1 MADDPNRDILPVR
14 EVSCVDTC
22 RSSIDPRERHV
33 VCKLDRYQLED
44 RYLRLLEEAHDLKK
58 LTNRQED
65 KIKRLAT
72 KLMRVSANP
81 RPCLVTLDVHEDKNK
96 IIALEIEN
104 SKLKDKISVLRNQL
118 LSHTISG
125 RSSSRNRNLQTRP
138 SSGRITCRSENSRTK
153 IRSCH
158 CIVGPGNNDSD
169 EKNNLDKIGELEA
182 QKAEMSSRIAEL
194 EKQLLDCT
202 VAKEREKVVE
212 NVEYIKVWR
221 QMKQLNDKLIAS
233 ERENESLNVQINDLK
248 KTLEEKMKINEEI
261 TTELQTEKKRAVEID
276 ELMLKEKD
284 SQHSLREKD
293 EQIKDLMNE
302 MKILQQH
309 NNELIGLSSKYG
321 EVELE
326 NKELKKKVNEQLCKQ
341 ENLKTAFNT
350 EQTTIVALQN
360 SNEQLLGKLQEL
372 QMNIDI
378 LTVQLTTFQTQM
390 DRQEKSQ
397 ATQITSKQN
406 EIKSPAKVKQYK
418 DCASQ
423 VEKCNKCCEPIGTIL
438 QVDIAST
445 LSECKRCCEKTMPLE
460 ETTYTS
466 RKSVKLTDRSVQTDN
481 ECKEKRDQ
489 GTLSMTPVKEKP
501 GTEKPKAATQSAE
514 PAKPVT
520 ESSLTPEKMLKL
532 LEEAQINTSLD
543 AARFSQKHMAGG
555 VTLDQN
561 QGHRQVVSLEK
572 LLFGD
577 SNSSGIEKFAQT
589 TQWIQNVHQQQVPDK
604 QSTDPNVLVSKLVNI
619 LQEYSSSSAASTE
632 ANSLYRPTPSNK
644 DQLTKDVN
652 NNTITSSVVRAG
664 CNARKYCSSPYNK
677 PQPEEFKRKL
687 WPAKQSPSRAT
698 NANDCTCNNLI
709 KCNANSDCVG
719 RCCNSVELAACV
731 NPMNTEMH
739 CGVRSIAN
747 IGKMQISR
755 QLQDEAGPGPFKS
768 WERRVSASQKGDDLP
783 SNDPTLHDYVKQL
796 NKCREIV
803 SGVTGI
809 PANEVTR
816 EEIKPET
823 RKIGSLCS
831 LDCPSNCVDVTSPVS
846 DSFPLV
852 IADGQGLLE
861 FHIVSLQLS
870 TPAKHI
876 LFQEK
881 DISKVSLFVSWDI
894 WGQETAFTPILKCP
908 KLNFNSSFVY
918 RVSDLSSFFSYV
930 LEEVVAFQV
939 NVFHES
945 NDNYVV
951 ARGKLCIKD
960 ILDYPQNKLHYIAP
974 MNSVIPCSIGMNF
987 GQLSLW
993 VRLSCDVEK
1002 VEAFKRRRGMYTQ
1015 VPDESTPRRVSSPK
1029 PDIASNDDL
1038 MVLKDQDAADYVHYD
1053 SSPMLES
1060 MSPKLVATDPSSD
1073 KLGERRITRR
1083 RSIIGKDSLVAVK
1096 ERDEEEMRVRADSTE
1111 VETFRGRKSVF
1122 GPEMQWFDSTDD
1134 AMDDNYAPVSKISLK
1149 GTLDEEKEVKQP
1161 EIGRLSLM
1169 EFNALVMSDIH
1180 TRRPMTTLPIIN
1192 LHQIVYESIILQI
1205 LVLTEG
1211 LGGGKEMRYD
1221 KSPMSSTEKN
1231 SITIEIINMILYPK
1245 SFVMQNPEY
1254 QLFYIEYCFLGY
1266 CGTDMETVSMRKPQS
1281 PQHSLTFN
1289 FKKTFLIGKEKHSL
1303 ENSTLRLMLDDEVD
1317 PNIKFTVVCEPLPE
1331 ETDTKECEEVGYAH
1345 LNIREY
1351 MLEDNEKVVSLPI
1364 FSMNEDEQ
1372 IGFLKVCVVGLDR
1385 VHRDLGKS
1393 VT

>member
-104 SKLKDKISVLRNQL
+104 SKLKDKILVLRNQL

-182 QKAEMSSRIAEL
+182 QKAEMSSRIVEL
-194 EKQLLDCT
+194 EKQLLDYT
-202 VAKEREKVVE
+202 VTKEREKVVE

-221 QMKQLNDKLIAS
+221 QMKQLNDKLITT
-233 ERENESLNVQINDLK
+233 ERENESLNVQIKDLK

-261 TTELQTEKKRAVEID
+261 TTELQTERKRTVEID
-276 ELMLKEKD
+276 ELTLKEKD

-293 EQIKDLMNE
+293 EQIKDLVNE

-326 NKELKKKVNEQLCKQ
+326 NKELKKKVHEQLYKQ
-341 ENLKTAFNT
+341 ENLKPAFNT
-350 EQTTIVALQN
+350 EQTNIVALQN

-390 DRQEKSQ
+390 DRQGKSQ
-397 ATQITSKQN
+397 ATQ
-406 EIKSPAKVKQYK
+406 KQYK
-418 DCASQ
+418 DSASQ

-438 QVDIAST
+438 QVDISST
-445 LSECKRCCEKTMPLE
+445 VSECKKCCEQTVPLE
-460 ETTYTS
+460 ETTHAS
-466 RKSVKLTDRSVQTDN
+466 RKSIKITDKSVQTEN
-481 ECKEKRDQ
+481 ETKEKKEQ

-501 GTEKPKAATQSAE
+501 KTEKPKTVTQSTE
-514 PAKPVT
+514 PAPVT
-520 ESSLTPEKMLKL
+520 ENPLTPEKMLKL
-532 LEEAQINTSLD
+532 LEEAQINTSVD

-561 QGHRQVVSLEK
+561 QGQ
-572 LLFGD
+572 
-577 SNSSGIEKFAQT
+577 SGIENLVQT
-589 TQWIQNVHQQQVPDK
+589 TQRIQNIQTRHQQQVPDK
-604 QSTDPNVLVSKLVNI
+604 QSADPNAIVSKLFNI
-619 LQEYSSSSAASTE
+619 LQEYSSSSAAFTE
-632 ANSLYRPTPSNK
+632 ANTLYRPTPSDK
-644 DQLTKDVN
+644 DQSTKDIN
-652 NNTITSSVVRAG
+652 NNVITSSVVRAG
-664 CNARKYCSSPYNK
+664 CSARKYCSSPYNK
-677 PQPEEFKRKL
+677 LRPDEFKRKL
-687 WPAKQSPSRAT
+687 WLTKQSPPKAT
-698 NANDCTCNNLI
+698 NANDCTCNNLMQ
-709 KCNANSDCVG
+709 CNANLDCVG
-719 RCCNSVELAACV
+719 RCCNSVESATCV
-731 NPMNTEMH
+731 NSMNTEMH
-739 CGVRSIAN
+739 CG
-747 IGKMQISR
+747 
-755 QLQDEAGPGPFKS
+755 LQDEADPFKS
-768 WERRVSASQKGDDLP
+768 WERRVSVLQKGADLP
-783 SNDPTLHDYVKQL
+783 SNDPTLHDYINQL

-809 PANEVTR
+809 PANEVMR
-816 EEIKPET
+816 EEIKSET
-823 RKIGSLCS
+823 QKIESFCS
-831 LDCPSNCVDVTSPVS
+831 LDCPNNCVDVISPIS

-861 FHIVSLQLS
+861 LHIVSLQLS

-876 LFQEK
+876 LFREK

-894 WGQETAFTPILKCP
+894 WSQETTYTPILKCP

-918 RVSDLSSFFSYV
+918 RVSDLPSFFSYV
-930 LEEVVAFQV
+930 LQEVVAFQV

-945 NDNYVV
+945 NENYVV

-960 ILDYPQNKLHYIAP
+960 ILDYPQNKLHYITP
-974 MNSVIPCSIGMNF
+974 VNSVIPCSIGMNF

-993 VRLSCDVEK
+993 VRLSCDVEQVDTFK
-1002 VEAFKRRRGMYTQ
+1002 VKRGIYTQ
-1015 VPDESTPRRVSSPK
+1015 VPDEYPPRRKLLPK
-1029 PDIASNDDL
+1029 ASIAPKDDL
-1038 MVLKDQDAADYVHYD
+1038 MVLKDKNHSRYD
-1053 SSPMLES
+1053 SSPIFEP
-1060 MSPKLVATDPSSD
+1060 MSPTITTEEQSSD
-1073 KLGERRITRR
+1073 TSGELRITRT
-1083 RSIIGKDSLVAVK
+1083 RSIVGQSSLPTVK
-1096 ERDEEEMRVRADSTE
+1096 ETDGEETRLRADSTE

-1122 GPEMQWFDSTDD
+1122 GPDMQWFESTDEPTAD
-1134 AMDDNYAPVSKISLK
+1134 IYAP
-1149 GTLDEEKEVKQP
+1149 LDKLNKFKDAVLSSAAPKEAPDDEKEVKQP
-1161 EIGRLSLM
+1161 EIGRLSLI
-1169 EFNALVMSDIH
+1169 EFNALVTSDAKDDDAGNLSSDSI
-1180 TRRPMTTLPIIN
+1180 TEVTTVITDKN
-1192 LHQIVYESIILQI
+1192 WEKFRERSF
-1205 LVLTEG
+1205 LTFSDSQMKG
-1211 LGGGKEMRYD
+1211 TGHITGK
-1221 KSPMSSTEKN
+1221 KASPASLTEKN
-1231 SITIEIINMILYPK
+1231 SITIEVINMILYPK

-1254 QLFYIEYCFLGY
+1254 QLLYVEYCFLGY
-1266 CGTDMETVSMRKPQS
+1266 CGADMESVSMRKPQP
-1281 PQHSLTFN
+1281 PQQNLMYN
-1289 FKKTFLIGKEKHSL
+1289 FKKTFLMDEEKHSL
-1303 ENSTLRLMLDDEVD
+1303 QYNILRSMLDDEID
-1317 PNIKFTVVCEPLPE
+1317 SNIKFIVVCEPLPE
-1331 ETDTKECEEVGYAH
+1331 ETDTKECEEIGYAL

-1351 MLEDNEKVVSLPI
+1351 ALAENEKVVSLPLFAI
-1364 FSMNEDEQ
+1364 NGDEQ
-1372 IGFLKVCVVGLDR
+1372 IGFLKVCVWGLDKIR
-1385 VHRDLGKS
+1385 RRLGK
-1393 VT
+1393 TII